1 MDNFS
6 FGIDFTPEFLEKY
19 EILGTLGEGGMGQ
32 VYLGVQ
38 KSLNR
43 KVAIKFLSGRVIMSE
58 RRIQKFN
65 NEARL
70 CAEMRHPNIVE
81 LYDFGGGTSPKD
93 RPYMVFELIDGESLA
108 DRIKRAGKQS
118 VRDALNFGIKICE
131 GLEYAHEM
139 GIVHRDMKS
148 DNILLSKDGKVK
160 VADFGIAVANQKEEE
175 EKPQEEEKK
184 KKDKFIPGTPAYMSP
199 EQAKG
204 EEATHLSDIYS
215 TGIIMYEILAG
226 KVPFTAETSMAII
239 IQHISNDPPSLCEIN
254 PDVPPQLEE
263 VVFRALEKDQAA
275 RYQSAEEFKMKLKKA
290 KTFSRRWRS
299 TTSLKLDGSAEG
311 GSSTRLKR
319 SLSRSMSFV
328 VQETPEE
335 KMKRRVVYG
344 GLGALALILL
354 LIPIYLIFGPET
366 PKVVAMSAKA
376 GFTEAV
382 IEWKCNVP
390 SKGDIEYW
398 LEGQQPKKK
407 VVEDPAEAHSV
418 RLSDLIE
425 GGQYKYHINVA
436 DGETSKKGDF
446 ETLVCEFSELSKTP
460 LVNGVEVKWRTSMPT
475 KSEVRYLCG
484 GEVKSRQRNNKV
496 MSKHRFR
503 VAVGDSDRDREIQMV
518 AILEGDFKK
527 TKTLGA
533 FRIIDKQVILRLTE
547 ALVQAEPDRDED
559 FTPST
564 KKRFSDAKLT
574 TAMEDF
580 VEFKDDFWESADV
593 APVDKW
599 QLYKKLLLLREYDF
613 YSKVSGMSFHTNVEK
628 VLHKYFLEV
637 NKNPFSKGSPFT
649 ALDTPVTIMAP
660 VGEQT
665 LAQGC
670 VEEKSFT
677 IRQPGGHRW
686 RRACIEVKHKG
697 FTSLGFIDISTGDNH
712 LALFGKGSA
721 SGTVP
726 AGTLYHTFDPRL
738 IKSSGSEFIITF
750 YPLRGL
756 TSALVRKYKN
766 SNNFKVQITSIKVY
780 FIGR

>member
-1 MDNFS
+1 MENFS

-93 RPYMVFELIDGESLA
+93 RPFMVFELIDGESLA

-175 EKPQEEEKK
+175 DPKPEEEKK
-184 KKDKFIPGTPAYMSP
+184 KKDKFIPGSPAYMSP

-299 TTSLKLDGSAEG
+299 TTSLKLDGSGEG
-311 GSSTRLKR
+311 GSSGRMKR

-335 KMKRRVVYG
+335 KMKRRVIYG

-354 LIPIYLIFGPET
+354 LIPLYIIFGPET
-366 PKVVAMSAKA
+366 PRVISMAAKA

-382 IEWKCNVP
+382 VDFKCNVP
-390 SKGDIEYW
+390 SKGTVKYW
-398 LEGQQPKKK
+398 LKGQKPSEKA
-407 VVEDPAEAHSV
+407 VEDPAEAHSV
-418 RLSDLIE
+418 RLSGLTE
-425 GGQYKYHINVA
+425 GGQYNYHIA
-436 DGETSKKGDF
+436 ITDGETSRDGSF
-446 ETLVCEFSELSKTP
+446 ETQVCEFTNLSKTP
-460 LVNGVEVKWRTSMPT
+460 LVNGVEVKWSTSLPT
-475 KSEVRYLCG
+475 QAEVLYLCG
-484 GEVKSRQRNNKV
+484 GEVKSRQRNKMV
-496 MSKHRFR
+496 LTDHRFR

-527 TKTLGA
+527 TKTLGS

-559 FTPST
+559 FTPTT
-564 KKRFSDAKLT
+564 KRRFSDAKLT

-580 VEFKDDFWESADV
+580 VEFKNDFWVSQDV
-593 APVDKW
+593 AAVDKW

-613 YSKVSGMSFHTNVEK
+613 YARLSGMSFRTKVEK
-628 VLHKYFLEV
+628 ILHESFIEMG
-637 NKNPFSKGSPFT
+637 KNPYAKGSRFP
-649 ALDTPVTIMAP
+649 ALDTTVNIMAP
-660 VGEQT
+660 VGEQQ
-665 LAQGC
+665 LLPNY
-670 VEEKSFT
+670 VEETKFT
-677 IRQPGGHRW
+677 VRQPGGHRW
-686 RRACIEVKHKG
+686 KRACLAIKHRG
-697 FTSLGFIDISTGDNH
+697 FTSLGFIDVSVNENH
-712 LALFGKGSA
+712 LAFFGKAGRMA
-721 SGTVP
+721 SCLQACSIIP
-726 AGTLYHTFDPRL
+726 L
-738 IKSSGSEFIITF
+738 IHASSS
-750 YPLRGL
+750 L
-756 TSALVRKYKN
+756 AAVRWW
-766 SNNFKVQITSIKVY
+766 SPSIHFAV
-780 FIGR
+780 